1 LADRHSDLPVRTVN
15 SGRGAEV
22 AEVALQAKTKCLGF
36 LYATGWLVLDAGVHG
51 KQQTSGKDRLTLAQN
66 CGK

>member
-1 LADRHSDLPVRTVN
+1 
-15 SGRGAEV
+15 V

-36 LYATGWLVLDAGVHG
+36 LYATGWLVLDAGFHG
-51 KQQTSGKDRLTLAQN
+51 KRQTSGKDRLTLAQN

>member
-1 LADRHSDLPVRTVN
+1 MRTVN
-15 SGRGAEV
+15 SGRGTEV

-36 LYATGWLVLDAGVHG
+36 LYATGWLVLDAGFHG
-51 KQQTSGKDRLTLAQN
+51 KRQTSGKDRLTLAQN